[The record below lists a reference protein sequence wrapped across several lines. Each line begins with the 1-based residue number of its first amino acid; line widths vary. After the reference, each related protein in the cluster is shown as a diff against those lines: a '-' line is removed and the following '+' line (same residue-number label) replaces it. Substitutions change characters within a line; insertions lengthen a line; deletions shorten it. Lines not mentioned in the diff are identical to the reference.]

1 MKLQNNTILITG
13 GSSGIGLEMAGRLAQ
28 KNNNVL
34 ICGRTKE
41 KLEEA
46 KRKNPEIEI
55 FQCNL
60 AKPEE
65 CERLADWIRNEHP
78 DCNILINNAAIVNR
92 TNFQDDA
99 DAMAKAENEIYTNF
113 MAPVMLIKMLISVFE
128 KNPDPKIIN
137 VTTGL
142 VYMPKAAYP
151 FYNSTKAALH
161 SFTQVLRIQL
171 AKSPIEVIE
180 IMYPAVDTPW
190 HNGNPP
196 GIAIKPGVAVQEALG
211 KLEKG
216 ETEIKVGKVKLIYWI
231 SRLAPSFALKSINQ
245 T

>member
-1 MKLQNNTILITG
+1 MILQNNTILITG
-13 GSSGIGLEMAGRLAQ
+13 GSSGIGLEMAKRLAQ
-28 KNNNVL
+28 LNNKVL

-41 KLEEA
+41 KLEEV
-46 KRKNPEIEI
+46 RQKNPEIDI
-55 FQCNL
+55 FQCDL

-65 CERLADWIRNEHP
+65 CKRLADWIKKKYP
-78 DCNILINNAAIVNR
+78 DCNILINNAAIVHR
-92 TNFQDDA
+92 TNFHEDA
-99 DAMAKAENEIYTNF
+99 DAITKVEHEIYTNF
-113 MAPVMLIKMLISVFE
+113 MAPVILTKLLIPVLE
-128 KNPDPKIIN
+128 KHPNPNIIN
-137 VTTGL
+137 ITTGL

-171 AKSPIEVIE
+171 TRSPIEVIE

-196 GIAIKPGVAVQEALG
+196 DIAIKPGVAVQEALD
-211 KLEKG
+211 KLEEGKP
-216 ETEIKVGKVKLIYWI
+216 EIKVGKVKLIYRI
-231 SRLAPSFALKSINQ
+231 SRLAPSFALKKINE